1 MVSPAIALAFLPLL
15 LTLLIRY
22 RFYLVLLYRAVLLRW
37 FYDLRTGL
45 TREERAFRHVLTQA
59 TPGEPDSILEAFDR
73 WSTSTE
79 YISHIGPKKGKILDK
94 VVQDVAPLV
103 VLELGTHCG
112 YSTIRIARALP
123 VGARL
128 ITVEMDERNAQIAEK
143 VVRLAG
149 YDDDM
154 VELRVSASE
163 DLIPRLRAE
172 LGVERVDLVFMD
184 HWKRCY
190 LPDLRLLE
198 ACGML
203 GRGSVVLADNVLF
216 PGAPHFLRYA
226 RSCGLYQ
233 LRIHRATLEYSA
245 GIRDGMA
252 QLQYCGVEID
262 T

>member
-22 RFYLVLLYRAVLLRW
+22 RFYLVLLYRAVLVRW
-37 FYDLRTGL
+37 FYDLTTGL
-45 TREERAFRHVLTQA
+45 TREERAFRYVLTHA
-59 TPGEPDSILEAFDR
+59 TPGEPNSILDAFDS
-73 WSTSTE
+73 WCSSVE
-79 YISHIGPKKGKILDK
+79 YISHIGPKKGQILDK
-94 VVQDVAPLV
+94 VVLDISPLV

-128 ITVEMDERNAQIAEK
+128 ITVEMDERNAQISEK
-143 VVRLAG
+143 IVRLAG

-154 VELRVSASE
+154 VELRVGASE
-163 DLIPRLRAE
+163 DVIPRLRE
-172 LGVERVDLVFMD
+172 DLGVERVDLVFMD

-216 PGAPHFLRYA
+216 PGAPNFLRYA

-233 LRIHRATLEYSA
+233 LRIHRASLEYSH

-252 QLQYCGVEID
+252 QLEYCGLQID